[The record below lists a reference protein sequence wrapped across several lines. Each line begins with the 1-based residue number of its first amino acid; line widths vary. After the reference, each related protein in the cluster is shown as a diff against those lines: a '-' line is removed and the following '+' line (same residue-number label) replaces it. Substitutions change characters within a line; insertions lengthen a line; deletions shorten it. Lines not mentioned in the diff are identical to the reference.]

1 MKKKKYLI
9 SGCAGFIGSH
19 LTKELYKKYD
29 LILIDDLSSGK
40 VLNLPKLLRKKIIK
54 KKIEN
59 IKNFKANKLD
69 GIFHLCAQASVP
81 ISIKDFYQSS
91 KNNLNSSLKI
101 FEISKK
107 FNAPIVY
114 ASSSAV
120 YGNLPLG
127 DDTKNKVSIS
137 SPYAQ
142 DKLSIEH
149 YAKVFFQLF
158 KISSI
163 GLRLF
168 NVYGPG
174 QSAKNVYASVIPIFI
189 YNMFN
194 KKKVTI
200 NGGYQTRDFVYIK
213 DVVKI
218 MIKSMGSI
226 KTKKRCEV
234 FNLGTGKSISIN
246 NLFQI
251 IKKITNTNPKVIKK
265 KLESFDPKKSS
276 GKFSK
281 ISKFLR
287 LKKYKYTKLEVGLKQ
302 TVEYFNLRN

>member
-19 LTKELYKKYD
+19 LTKELYKKFD
-29 LILIDDLSSGK
+29 LILADDLSSGK
-40 VLNLPKLLRKKIIK
+40 VSNLPKSLRKKIIK

-59 IKNFKANKLD
+59 IQNLNVKKLD

-81 ISIKDFYQSS
+81 ISIKDFYKSS
-91 KNNLNSSLKI
+91 TNNLNSSLKI
-101 FEISKK
+101 FEIAKK

-120 YGNLPLG
+120 YGNLPFG
-127 DDTKNKVSIS
+127 DDTKNLVSIS

-142 DKLSIEH
+142 DKLSLEH
-149 YAKVFFQLF
+149 YAKVFFKLF

-174 QSAKNVYASVIPIFI
+174 QSAKNAYASVIPIFI
-189 YNMFN
+189 YNMLN
-194 KKKVTI
+194 KKKITI
-200 NGGYQTRDFVYIK
+200 NGGYQTRDFIYIK

-218 MIKSMGSI
+218 MTKSMLSLN
-226 KTKKRCEV
+226 TKKNCEV
-234 FNLGTGKSISIN
+234 FNLGTGKSVSIN
-246 NLFQI
+246 YLFQI
-251 IKKITNTNPKVIKK
+251 IKKITDSKPKVIKK
-265 KLESFDPKKSS
+265 KLDPFDPKKSY
-276 GKFSK
+276 GKFIK
-281 ISKFLR
+281 ISKFLK
-287 LKKYKYTKLEVGLKQ
+287 LKKYKYTKLEEGLKQ
-302 TVEYFNLRN
+302 TIEYLNLRN